1 MDAKEFFAKDFAR
14 IRRKIDKFNKDLKEY
29 VNATESDLVPEI
41 DSTIIGYSS
50 MFPIKV
56 EETYKGIRYTE
67 DDGAFWKDIEVVCE
81 DAELWLSGEAE
92 LDDLLAYNRRRLRK
106 GWRVWKSDN
115 PDVELEKDSD

>member
-41 DSTIIGYSS
+41 DSTVIGYSS
-50 MFPIKV
+50 MSPINIK
-56 EETYKGIRYTE
+56 ETDKGIRYTE
-67 DDGAFWKDIEVVCE
+67 DDGASWEDIEVVGECGE
-81 DAELWLSGEAE
+81 FWVSGEAE

-106 GWRVWKSDN
+106 GWRVWKSNN
-115 PDVELEKDSD
+115 PDAELEKDSD